1 MNLGF
6 AFVALMSVVVAMT
19 PVVVVVVVVL
29 AIRSERREEK
39 TRRQAVATLC
49 AQHGFVP
56 GAAPSDFP
64 ILGALTPELLSNSFS
79 SPDHGVIIS
88 DLFRPSGRDSEYFTI
103 LSLTVAGVNMPQLAV
118 RRRNAGALLLGGP
131 PTLGLESVE
140 LESIDFDQQFTVKTK
155 DKRSAVMLMDE
166 GTMQLMLDCKQVGF
180 DMLGDKVLAFIGRG
194 PDPGPPV
201 EFELLFKFGD
211 AFGARVPSILRSEYP
226 AAQSQP

>member
-6 AFVALMSVVVAMT
+6 VFVLVVGIAVAMT
-19 PVVVVVVVVL
+19 PVVIVLVVVL
-29 AIRSERREEK
+29 AIRAGRREEK
-39 TRRQAVATLC
+39 ARRQAVATLC

-56 GAAPSDFP
+56 GAAPGDFP

-79 SPDHGVIIS
+79 SPDHGVAIS
-88 DLFRPSGRDSEYFTI
+88 DLVRPAGKESEYFTI
-103 LSLTVAGVNMPQLAV
+103 LALTVGGVNMPHLAL
-118 RRRNAGALLLGGP
+118 RRRNTGALLLGGP

-166 GTMQLMLDCKQVGF
+166 GMMQLMLDCKQVGF
-180 DMLGDKVLAFIGRG
+180 DMLGDKVLAFIGRD

-201 EFELLFKFGD
+201 EFELLLKFSD
-211 AFGARVPSILRSEYP
+211 SFGASVPAILSSEYP
-226 AAQSQP
+226 ASR

>member
-6 AFVALMSVVVAMT
+6 VFVLVVGIAVAMT
-19 PVVVVVVVVL
+19 PVVIVLVVVL
-29 AIRSERREEK
+29 AIRAGRREEK
-39 TRRQAVATLC
+39 ARRQAVATLC

-56 GAAPSDFP
+56 GAAPGDFP

-79 SPDHGVIIS
+79 SPDHGVAIS
-88 DLFRPSGRDSEYFTI
+88 DLFRPAGKDSEYFTI
-103 LSLTVAGVNMPQLAV
+103 LALTVGGVNMPHLAL
-118 RRRNAGALLLGGP
+118 RRRNTGALLLGGP

-155 DKRSAVMLMDE
+155 DKRRAVMLMDE
-166 GTMQLMLDCKQVGF
+166 GMMQLMLDCKQVGF

-201 EFELLFKFGD
+201 EFELLLKFSD
-211 AFGARVPSILRSEYP
+211 SFGASVPAILSNEYP
-226 AAQSQP
+226 ASR